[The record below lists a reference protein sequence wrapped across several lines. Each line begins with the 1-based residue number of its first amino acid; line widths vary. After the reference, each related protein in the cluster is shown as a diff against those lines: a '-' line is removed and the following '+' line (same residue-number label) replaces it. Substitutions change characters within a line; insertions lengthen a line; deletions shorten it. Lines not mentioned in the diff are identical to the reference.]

1 MKVKIP
7 TAHLRTFRDFD
18 MSVHRTKTKTKT
30 KKLERSLGSDCERFG
45 APNPEVCILF
55 CGLLG
60 IIEIL

>member
-18 MSVHRTKTKTKT
+18 MSVHRMKTKT

-45 APNPEVCILF
+45 APSPEVCILF

-60 IIEIL
+60 ITEIL